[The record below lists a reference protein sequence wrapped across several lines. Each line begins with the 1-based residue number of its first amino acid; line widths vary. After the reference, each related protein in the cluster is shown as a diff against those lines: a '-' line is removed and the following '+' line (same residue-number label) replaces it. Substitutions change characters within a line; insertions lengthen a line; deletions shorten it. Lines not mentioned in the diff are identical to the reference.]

1 MNILRKQ
8 SGFTLLELLLVVF
21 LLGVLAMTSFAVVQ
35 DGDDQQ
41 RFDATK
47 TYYQLIKKAIV
58 GDPTL
63 TLNGETDVSGFVAD
77 MGRLPNCLRELI
89 EISGCDGV
97 VGLNAITG
105 LNDDLPVWAQD
116 AESQVWSGWRGPY
129 LQGIPESGIG
139 LAFRDGWKNEGAA
152 TATGTNNPDSS
163 NYGWLF
169 GIGAANGTACRA
181 ANVGQIIPNTLIVQ
195 SCGSNGQVDN
205 VTTGNYSDDY
215 PFLTTTTYLPMVVE
229 ADHQV
234 VLGSE
239 WETVLVEIVNDAG
252 IAMNIAA
259 NSLRLSMNYPI
270 NGALPVCAAT
280 GVNVCSPGEAFAP
293 FLSGTFPSF
302 GWNNTA
308 KTIALTATATD
319 PREGTFPAG
328 TTPQG
333 SAASSFTITQDGYIV
348 LDDESKFELRG
359 CTVASPCTVTTTAPI
374 TLDASLNFVVNA
386 DITLNLLNAKVSQVL
401 SAVSGLLKP
410 YVDVPSGSTKT
421 GAQEITLPDSTTLT
435 FNNNVEFM
443 QGSAGRRVIV
453 DALISPAI
461 VTASGAFIAVGNQ
474 LSVTGTTDVFIMPP
488 GSTVDSATQLTLNE
502 GLALPAGQ
510 RSLTVVCD
518 NNNNPTNDYHE
529 LFDGVCDG
537 VADDGAP
544 VPVMLKVKPRA
555 TLLPPNP
562 IRWQIK

>member
-21 LLGVLAMTSFAVVQ
+21 LLGVLAMTTFAVVQ

-47 TYYQLIKKAIV
+47 TYYQLIKKAII

-77 MGRLPNCLRELI
+77 MGRLPNCLRELVEQRDCNGI
-89 EISGCDGV
+89 V
-97 VGLNAITG
+97 
-105 LNDDLPVWAQD
+105 LPTWTQD

-139 LAFRDGWKNEGAA
+139 LAFRDGWKNVGAA

-169 GIGAANGTACRA
+169 GIGVTTGACGA
-181 ANVGQIIPNTLIVQ
+181 ANVSQSVPNTLFLQ
-195 SCGSNGQVDN
+195 SCGSDGQVSN
-205 VTTGNYSDDY
+205 VATGNYADDY
-215 PFLTTTTYLPMVVE
+215 PYLSPIEYLPMVVE

-270 NGALPVCAAT
+270 NGAMPVCAAT

-302 GWNNTA
+302 AWNNTA
-308 KTIALTATATD
+308 KTIVLAATAAD

-328 TTPQG
+328 TSPQG
-333 SAASSFTITQDGYIV
+333 AAASSFTITQDGYIV

-359 CTVASPCTVTTTAPI
+359 CTVASPCDVTTSSPI
-374 TLDASLNFVVNA
+374 TLDASLNFVVNS

-401 SAVSGLLKP
+401 YAVSGLLKP
-410 YVDVPSGSTKT
+410 YVDVPTGSVKT
-421 GAQEITLPDSTTLT
+421 GAQEITLPDATTLT

-443 QGSAGRRVIV
+443 QGSAGQRVIV
-453 DALISPAI
+453 DAVTSPAI
-461 VTASGAFIAVGNQ
+461 VTASGAFTAVGNQ
-474 LSVTGTTDVFIMPP
+474 LSVTGTSDVFIMPP

-518 NNNNPTNDYHE
+518 NNNNPANDYHE

-537 VADDGAP
+537 AADDGSP
-544 VPVMLKVKPRA
+544 VPVLLKVKPRA

>member
-1 MNILRKQ
+1 MNILPKQ

-21 LLGVLAMTSFAVVQ
+21 LLGVLAMTTFAVVQ

-63 TLNGETDVSGFVAD
+63 TLNGETDLSGFVAD

-97 VGLNAITG
+97 VGVNAITG
-105 LNDDLPVWAQD
+105 LNDDLPVWTQD

-139 LAFRDGWKNEGAA
+139 LAFRDGWKNVGAA
-152 TATGTNNPDSS
+152 TASGANNPDSS

-169 GIGAANGTACRA
+169 GIGVTTGACDA
-181 ANVGQIIPNTLIVQ
+181 ANVRQSVPNTLYLQ
-195 SCGSNGQVDN
+195 SCGSDGQVSN
-205 VTTGNYSDDY
+205 VATGNYADDY
-215 PFLTTTTYLPMVVE
+215 PYLSLMEYLPMVVE

-252 IAMNIAA
+252 IALDIPA

-270 NGALPVCAAT
+270 NGALPVCAAA

-293 FLSGTFPSF
+293 FLSGSFPSF

-308 KTIALTATATD
+308 KTITLTATVTD

-348 LDDESKFELRG
+348 VDDESKFELRG
-359 CTVASPCTVTTTAPI
+359 CTVASPCTVETTAPI
-374 TLDASLNFVVNA
+374 TLNTSFNFEVNA
-386 DITLNLLNAKVSQVL
+386 PVTLDLSGAKVSQVL

-410 YVDVPSGSTKT
+410 YIDVPSGSTKT

-443 QGSAGRRVIV
+443 QGSERRRVIV
-453 DALISPAI
+453 DAVISPAI
-461 VTASGAFIAVGNQ
+461 VTVSSAFTRVGNQ
-474 LSVTGTTDVFIMPP
+474 VSVTGTTDVFMMPP

-518 NNNNPTNDYHE
+518 NNNNPTNDYRE

-537 VADDGAP
+537 AADDGSP
-544 VPVMLKVKPRA
+544 VPVILKVKPRA

>member
-47 TYYQLIKKAIV
+47 TYYQLIKKAII

-89 EISGCDGV
+89 EVSGCDGV
-97 VGLNAITG
+97 IGLNAVTSI
-105 LNDDLPVWAQD
+105 NDDLPVWIQD
-116 AESQVWSGWRGPY
+116 PETQVWSGWRGPY
-129 LQGIPESGIG
+129 LQGIPESGG

-152 TATGTNNPDSS
+152 TANGTNNPDIS

-169 GIGAANGTACRA
+169 GIGASNGTACSG
-181 ANVGQIIPNTLIVQ
+181 ANVGQIVPNTLIVQ

-205 VTTGNYSDDY
+205 VSTGNYSDDY

-252 IAMNIAA
+252 IAMNVAA
-259 NSLRLSMNYPI
+259 NSLRLSINYPI
-270 NGALPVCAAT
+270 DGERPVCAAT
-280 GVNVCSPGEAFAP
+280 GANVCSPGKAFAP

-302 GWNNTA
+302 AWNNTA

-328 TTPQG
+328 TSPQG
-333 SAASSFTITQDGYIV
+333 AAASSFTITQDGYIV

-359 CTVASPCTVTTTAPI
+359 CTVVSPCTVSTSAPI
-374 TLDASLNFVVNA
+374 TLDVSLSFVVNS

-410 YVDVPSGSTKT
+410 YVDVPTGSTKT
-421 GAQEITLPDSTTLT
+421 GAQEITLPEATTLT

-443 QGSAGRRVIV
+443 QGSGGRRVIV
-453 DALISPAI
+453 DSVTSPTI
-461 VTASGAFIAVGNQ
+461 LTASSAFTALGNR
-474 LSVTGTTDVFIMPP
+474 LSVTGTSDVFEVPP
-488 GSTVDSATQLTLNE
+488 GSTVDSPTQLTLNE

-518 NNNNPTNDYHE
+518 NNNNPANDYHE

-537 VADDGAP
+537 AADDGSP
-544 VPVMLKVKPRA
+544 VPVLLKVKPRA

>member
-1 MNILRKQ
+1 MSILCKQ

-47 TYYQLIKKAIV
+47 TYYQLIKKAII

-63 TLNGETDVSGFVAD
+63 TLNGETEVSGFVAD

-89 EISGCDGV
+89 EVSGCDGV
-97 VGLNAITG
+97 IGLNAVTSI
-105 LNDDLPVWAQD
+105 NDDLPVWIQD
-116 AESQVWSGWRGPY
+116 PETQVWSGWRGPY
-129 LQGIPESGIG
+129 LQGIPESGG

-152 TATGTNNPDSS
+152 TTTGTNNPDIS

-169 GIGAANGTACRA
+169 GIGAANGTACSA
-181 ANVGQIIPNTLIVQ
+181 ANVGQIVPNTLIVQ

-205 VTTGNYSDDY
+205 VSTGNYSDDY
-215 PFLTTTTYLPMVVE
+215 PFLTTATYLPMVVE

-252 IAMNIAA
+252 IAMNVAA
-259 NSLRLSMNYPI
+259 NSLRLSINYPI
-270 NGALPVCAAT
+270 DGERPVCAAT
-280 GVNVCSPGEAFAP
+280 GANVCNPGKAFAP
-293 FLSGTFPSF
+293 FLSGAFPSF
-302 GWNNTA
+302 AWNNTA

-328 TTPQG
+328 TSPQG
-333 SAASSFTITQDGYIV
+333 AAASSFTITQDGYIV

-359 CTVASPCTVTTTAPI
+359 CTVASPCTVTTSAPI
-374 TLDASLNFVVNA
+374 TLDASLNFVVNS
-386 DITLNLLNAKVSQVL
+386 DITLDLLNARVSQVL

-410 YVDVPSGSTKT
+410 YVDVPTGSTKT
-421 GAQEITLPDSTTLT
+421 GAQEITLPDATTLT

-443 QGSAGRRVIV
+443 QGSGGRRVIV
-453 DALISPAI
+453 DAVTSPAI
-461 VTASGAFIAVGNQ
+461 VTASGAFTAVGNQ
-474 LSVTGTTDVFIMPP
+474 LSVTGTSDVFIMPP

-518 NNNNPTNDYHE
+518 NNNNPENDYHE

-537 VADDGAP
+537 ATDDGSP
-544 VPVMLKVKPRA
+544 VPVLLKVKPRA